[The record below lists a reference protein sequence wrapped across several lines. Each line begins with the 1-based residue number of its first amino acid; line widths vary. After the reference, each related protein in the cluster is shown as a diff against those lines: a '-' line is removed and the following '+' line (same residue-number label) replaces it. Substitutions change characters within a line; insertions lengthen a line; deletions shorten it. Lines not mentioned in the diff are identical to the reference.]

1 MSRKLR
7 ARVHNTKRAII
18 LITVML
24 GTLIIKPAFAEK
36 VILSLQGEGVRSPI
50 HLSMDKLKSLPSV
63 TVNTETIWTNQTHEY
78 KGILLS
84 TLLEKA
90 SAKGST
96 LSMTALNDYTIEVPI
111 ETLTRH
117 KAFIAYEQDGMEMKI
132 RNKGPLWLLYPFSD
146 IPEINTPFYQSHSI
160 WQLRKIRVR

>member
-1 MSRKLR
+1 MSSKPIVNIR
-7 ARVHNTKRAII
+7 NTKRAII
-18 LITVML
+18 LIMVML
-24 GTLIIKPAFAEK
+24 GALMIKPAFAEK
-36 VILSLQGEGVRSPI
+36 VILSIQGEGIRAPI
-50 HLSMDKLKSLPSV
+50 HLSMDKLKSLPSITV
-63 TVNTETIWTNQTHEY
+63 TTETIWTNQKHEY
-78 KGILLS
+78 KGVLLS

-117 KAFIAYEQDGMEMKI
+117 KAFIAYEQDGKEMKI

-146 IPEINTPFYQSHSI
+146 APEINTPFYQSHSI